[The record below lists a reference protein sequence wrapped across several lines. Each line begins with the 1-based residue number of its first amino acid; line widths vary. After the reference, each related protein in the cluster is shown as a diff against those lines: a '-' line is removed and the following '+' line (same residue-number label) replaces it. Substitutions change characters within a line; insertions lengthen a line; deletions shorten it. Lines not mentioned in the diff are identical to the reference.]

1 MYVLSTP
8 SHPTSHRQSSHTY
21 RLRQTNWEAAHVT
34 FDPEGKSKLAS
45 FKTVTQKASKKAGGG
60 GAAAKNGEVKPK
72 KAPAKR
78 KKSAS
83 EANEDSGDGASKPKK
98 ARAPAK
104 KGKKAASEE
113 NLVDGKICSLFH
125 YTQMFYITDTLS
137 R

>member
-1 MYVLSTP
+1 MSSIDLSAITEGD
-8 SHPTSHRQSSHTY
+8 
-21 RLRQTNWEAAHVT
+21 LRRFAACWLNSELSTNWEAAHTT

-60 GAAAKNGEVKPK
+60 GAAAENGEVKPK

-83 EANEDSGDGASKPKK
+83 EANEDGGDGASKPKK

-104 KGKKAASEE
+104 NGKKAASEE
-113 NLVDGKICSLFH
+113 NLVDDEEAPVKGEEG
-125 YTQMFYITDTLS
+125 DD
-137 R
+137 